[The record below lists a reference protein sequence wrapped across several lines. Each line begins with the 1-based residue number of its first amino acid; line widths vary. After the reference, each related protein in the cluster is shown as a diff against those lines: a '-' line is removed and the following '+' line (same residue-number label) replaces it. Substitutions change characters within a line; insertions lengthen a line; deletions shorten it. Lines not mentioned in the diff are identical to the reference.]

1 MSLRRTAVVVALV
14 ALVALTVPLAIV
26 PAQAKILNAC
36 AVLAPEELETVFE
49 QPFAKGTVLQGDYCS
64 FGKPSAA
71 EVPNIVVQVLVT
83 RSKTVQKAER
93 IFERE
98 VTTTQELAGTIND
111 VKALGDDAFSAF
123 FIGTDQVTVRVGKV
137 IGRFRIDEPDSDNVY
152 PEHAIAVAQAAAP
165 RLENYSKAG

>member
-1 MSLRRTAVVVALV
+1 MSLRRAAVVVALI
-14 ALVALTVPLAIV
+14 ALTVPLAV
-26 PAQAKILNAC
+26 APAYAKILSAC
-36 AVLAPEELETVFE
+36 AVVAPEELETVFE

-64 FGKPSAA
+64 FGKPAA
-71 EVPNIVVQVLVT
+71 ADVPNIVVQILVT
-83 RSKTVQKAER
+83 RRKTVEKAKQ

-98 VTTTQELAGTIND
+98 ATTSQDLAGSITD

-152 PEHAIAVAQAAAP
+152 PEQAIAVAQAAAP

>member
-1 MSLRRTAVVVALV
+1 M
-14 ALVALTVPLAIV
+14 V
-26 PAQAKILNAC
+26 PACSRWFVAAALSVAAVLGPTLPARAKILDAC
-36 AVLAPEELETVFE
+36 AVLAPEELETIFE

-64 FGKPSAA
+64 FGKPAA
-71 EVPNIVVQVLVT
+71 ADVPDIVVQILVT
-83 RSKTVQKAER
+83 RRKTVEKAKR

-98 VTTTQELAGTIND
+98 ATTSQDLAGSITD

-152 PEHAIAVAQAAAP
+152 PEQAIAVAQAAAP